1 MSTPIGFLA
10 KGLVLS
16 APDIALA
23 GLGTYLVA
31 KGGSFRRP
39 IGIVVL
45 ASYAVR
51 VGASYLGSNPP
62 TFRLDQHNTWSFL
75 FAGIAAALGFWL
87 ARRHRAGTQQ
97 Q

>member
-10 KGLVLS
+10 KGLVVS

-23 GLGTYLVA
+23 GLGTYMVA

-39 IGIVVL
+39 IGIVAL

-51 VGASYLGSNPP
+51 VGGS
-62 TFRLDQHNTWSFL
+62 FVE
-75 FAGIAAALGFWL
+75 
-87 ARRHRAGTQQ
+87 
-97 Q
+97 

>member
-10 KGLVLS
+10 KGLVVS

-51 VGASYLGSNPP
+51 VGGS
-62 TFRLDQHNTWSFL
+62 FVE
-75 FAGIAAALGFWL
+75 
-87 ARRHRAGTQQ
+87 
-97 Q
+97 

>member
-1 MSTPIGFLA
+1 MSTPIGFLVQ
-10 KGLVLS
+10 GLVIS

-45 ASYAVR
+45 AAYAVR
-51 VGASYLGSNPP
+51 VGGSFLGSNPP
-62 TFRLDQHNTWSFL
+62 TFRLDQHDTWSFL
-75 FAGIAAALGFWL
+75 FAGIAAVIGFWL
-87 ARRHRAGTQQ
+87 ARRHLVGTPKQ
-97 Q
+97 